1 MEDLFEMPPALDTEK
16 PKPTEVT
23 VSHGPGSVFIDFD
36 APLKTILLNPKQAR
50 ELAEVIRRNSH
61 RADQA
66 HLGSKHRKVA

>member
-1 MEDLFEMPPALDTEK
+1 MFDEKPPTLEPEK

-23 VSHGPGSVFIDFD
+23 VSFHQGVVFIEFD
-36 APLKTILLNPKQAR
+36 ATLKLVQLNPKQAR

-66 HLGSKHRKVA
+66 RLGVKKHRKVA